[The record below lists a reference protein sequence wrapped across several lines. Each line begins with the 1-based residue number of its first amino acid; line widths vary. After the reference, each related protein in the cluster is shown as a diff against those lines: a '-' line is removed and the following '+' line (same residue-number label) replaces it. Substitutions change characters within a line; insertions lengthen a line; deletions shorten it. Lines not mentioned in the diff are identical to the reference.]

1 MSRSLNRVSLIGNLG
16 ADPEVRTTSTGTK
29 VAQFSIATSRQ
40 WNDPDG
46 KRQERTDWHKCI
58 AWNRSAEGAGLAD
71 IMESYARKGDKVFVE
86 GRLEYR
92 QYDDKEGRTHHVA
105 ELNVREV
112 VLLSPRKAADDRA
125 VPAQAASAPF

>member
-16 ADPEVRTTSTGTK
+16 ADPEVRTTPTGTK

-40 WNDPDG
+40 WNDAEG
-46 KRQERTDWHKCI
+46 KRQERTEWHKCI
-58 AWNRSAEGAGLAD
+58 AWNRSADGAGLAD

-92 QYDDKEGRTHHVA
+92 QYDDKDGRTHHVA

-112 VLLSPRKAADDRA
+112 VLLSQRKASDDRP
-125 VPAQAASAPF
+125 VPAQVAGAPF

>member
-16 ADPEVRTTSTGTK
+16 ADPEVRTTPAGTK

-40 WNDPDG
+40 WNDVAG
-46 KRQERTDWHKCI
+46 KRQERTEWHKCI
-58 AWNRSAEGAGLAD
+58 AWNRSADGAGLAD

-92 QYDDKEGRTHHVA
+92 QYEDKEGRTHHVA

-112 VLLSPRKAADDRA
+112 VLLSPRKTADERT
-125 VPAQAASAPF
+125 VPAQAAPTPF